1 MTRLRQGFGGQG
13 HKGSGGQACA
23 IHESGTIEL
32 FFYDELEAAERETIA
47 AHVRTC
53 RECALALEELRVIRE
68 ALAQRPD
75 VAAPAGGDWSGFM
88 TRLDAAVRTPP
99 TDSVAA
105 PPPTHVTPFTPRAS
119 VVRPYIGLLATAA
132 LLAIVTIGVVFVAR
146 QRPAEPA
153 WSDALTSTAPVGDAI
168 PAATT
173 GLRSAGARHFERS
186 KLVVLGLADR
196 QSADASPS
204 NWAYEREL
212 ATSLL
217 NDTRLYRIAAE
228 ERGLTGLASMMRDLE
243 LVLLETSMAEESDAE
258 ALGQIQRLIRKRGL
272 IQKMD
277 TVASAGMMP

>member
-1 MTRLRQGFGGQG
+1 
-13 HKGSGGQACA
+13 
-23 IHESGTIEL
+23 
-32 FFYDELEAAERETIA
+32 
-47 AHVRTC
+47 V
-53 RECALALEELRVIRE
+53 LEELRVIRE

-75 VAAPAGGDWSGFM
+75 IAGPAGGDWSGFM
-88 TRLDAAVRTPP
+88 ARLDIAVRTPLQEN
-99 TDSVAA
+99 VAA
-105 PPPTHVTPFTPRAS
+105 PLLTDVAQFPPRAPAG
-119 VVRPYIGLLATAA
+119 RPYIGLLAMAA
-132 LLAIVTIGVVFVAR
+132 LLAIVTIGVVFAAR
-146 QRPAEPA
+146 QRSVAPLSNDTLASA
-153 WSDALTSTAPVGDAI
+153 TSVVDAV

-196 QSADASPS
+196 QSAEASPS

-228 ERGLTGLASMMRDLE
+228 ERGLNGLASMMRDLE
-243 LVLLETSMAEESDAE
+243 LVLLETSMADESDSE
-258 ALGQIQRLIRKRGL
+258 ALGQIQKLIRKRGL

>member
-1 MTRLRQGFGGQG
+1 MSRLRQGYGGQG
-13 HKGSGGQACA
+13 NGACT
-23 IHESGTIEL
+23 IHESGSIEL
-32 FFYDELEAAERETIA
+32 LFYDELETVEREAIA
-47 AHVRTC
+47 AHVRSC

-68 ALAQRPD
+68 ALAERPD
-75 VAAPAGGDWSGFM
+75 IAAPAGGDWSGFM

-105 PPPTHVTPFTPRAS
+105 RPLATVTPFTPRTS
-119 VVRPYIGLLATAA
+119 VARSYMGLLATAA
-132 LLAIVTIGVVFVAR
+132 LLAIVTIGLVLVAR
-146 QRPAEPA
+146 QRAAEPV
-153 WSDALTSTAPVGDAI
+153 WSDPLASTAPVVESI

-258 ALGQIQRLIRKRGL
+258 ALGQIQKLIRKRGL